1 MLLGLPFNNPGS
13 VFCKNYRQQL
23 ASTLIVNLITL
34 SHGIAYAWV
43 SPMLFKL
50 QSDDSPLEFRI
61 SVEEASWIG
70 GLTGIGGLA
79 GNVIFGILLDSIG
92 RKLCIYLV
100 ALPHIGF
107 WIMVYF
113 ATDVSHLYM
122 ARLFGGFAGG
132 GIYVLIPIF
141 VSEIADAKVR
151 GRLGSLFCFSLNVG
165 ILSGYIIASHIPY
178 LVIPCLVVILPI
190 LYLLLAIHFP
200 ETPQHLLHKGLVDD
214 AEKSLKFYKNYQG
227 SSKINDQK
235 FSTDFNEL
243 KLSVQC
249 TDDKKEVSYKD
260 FLSKRSLK
268 ALCSG
273 VVLAFVNSSSGV
285 FVILNYSS
293 MIFAETHSTMDP
305 NTNTIIIGAVQ
316 IVGSYCATVLVD
328 RHGRKILMLLST
340 SGMFLGLTTIGAYS
354 YFADTIDLT
363 SMSWLPVVIISFVI
377 FSANIGVVAVT
388 FVLLVEVLPPKIR
401 SLGSTFC
408 LVLMSVFVFT
418 VLKLFPILMVII
430 GLAGVMWICASISGF
445 GFLYVLLFLRETK
458 GKSLDD
464 DNAYD

>member
-1 MLLGLPFNNPGS
+1 MLL
-13 VFCKNYRQQL
+13 
-23 ASTLIVNLITL
+23 A
-34 SHGIAYAWV
+34 
-43 SPMLFKL
+43 L
-50 QSDDSPLEFRI
+50 QTIDSPLPFEI
-61 SVEEASWIG
+61 TVLQASWVGSLISLG
-70 GLTGIGGLA
+70 GLC
-79 GNVIFGILLDSIG
+79 GNIAFGILINWIG
-92 RKLCIYLV
+92 RKKCVYLV
-100 ALPHIGF
+100 AVPHIGF